1 MHLDPKIWMPYFQFI
16 LTTIALYYPTHPN
29 DTTKKKYY
37 DFIQN
42 LPLFFPVKPMGN
54 DFIELLD
61 SFPVTPYLDSKMSF
75 MKWTN
80 FISNKLNKKLNLES
94 ITLYESLEKY
104 YQNYKSKEI
113 IEKEITLEKQKYIF
127 FGIFVL
133 LLGGSLYLY
142 SQ

>member
-1 MHLDPKIWMPYFQFI
+1 M
-16 LTTIALYYPTHPN
+16 
-29 DTTKKKYY
+29 
-37 DFIQN
+37 
-42 LPLFFPVKPMGN
+42 FFPVKPMGN